1 MLARSSGLVPRVGT
15 TALASS
21 RRRPDLASTD
31 GDAICRWDILD
42 DYTMLLRP
50 AFRARIQAAV
60 RELRVVGSRGTPLGF
75 QLVWDDELHQLYVAV
90 RRAGSARW
98 LR

>member
-1 MLARSSGLVPRVGT
+1 MLE
-15 TALASS
+15 
-21 RRRPDLASTD
+21 
-31 GDAICRWDILD
+31 
-42 DYTMLLRP
+42 RP
-50 AFRARIQAAV
+50 AFRARLQAAV

-90 RRAGSARW
+90 RRAGSARL